1 MRLIPSRHLLWTF
14 AAATALA
21 LLSTPARTAQDDP
34 SEVMTVMQ
42 FAAKNPA
49 SVPELKKRMLAMRD
63 FQRKQTGLVD
73 NAIYENRNPQTAPQY
88 VGVARWKQLK
98 NWEDLWQNEQFQ
110 TLVRAVSEVGTVT
123 PGVYGAVK

>member
-1 MRLIPSRHLLWTF
+1 MRLLPFRHLLWTF

-21 LLSTPARTAQDDP
+21 LLSTPAQAAQDDP
-34 SEVMTVMQ
+34 SEVVTVMQ

-73 NAIYENRNPQTAPQY
+73 NALYENRNPQTAPQY

-98 NWEDLWQNEQFQ
+98 NWEDLWQNGQFQ

>member
-73 NAIYENRNPQTAPQY
+73 NALYENRNPQTAPQY

>member
-1 MRLIPSRHLLWTF
+1 MRILPSRRLLWAF
-14 AAATALA
+14 AAMAIA
-21 LLSTPARTAQDDP
+21 LLSTPARAAQDDP
-34 SEVMTVMQ
+34 SEVVTVMQ

-73 NAIYENRNPQTAPQY
+73 NALYENRNPQTAPQY

>member
-1 MRLIPSRHLLWTF
+1 MRLLPIRHLLWSF
-14 AAATALA
+14 ATATALA
-21 LLSTPARTAQDDP
+21 LLSTPARAAQDDP
-34 SEVMTVMQ
+34 SEVVTVMQ

-73 NAIYENRNPQTAPQY
+73 NALYENRNPQTAPQY